1 MPDILAQAHTSI
13 YACNILGVMSPKMS
27 QAQLY
32 LLLQNDV
39 ILEGENK
46 ISKKKG
52 EFHFYL

>member
-1 MPDILAQAHTSI
+1 
-13 YACNILGVMSPKMS
+13 MSPKMS

-46 ISKKKG
+46 ISKKKKG
-52 EFHFYL
+52 MWYQLQATTSPTGS